1 MESLQKRKSSSI
13 KKPDVA
19 ITASSFYLKETLPTN
34 SVITNSVIT
43 KNLSNSSVNGTPL
56 DDGEGDEDEQSNLI
70 LIDLLQSTTKKET
83 SDIPKRTSVTITNVD
98 DLTSL
103 SSNSL
108 NKRNSILQRSLSF
121 LSRSEEKKTHSQ
133 FKVHRYTIYDDEKDE
148 FIEIVEEEWEGDGP
162 PPPRKSIN
170 SQRKNVLLTI
180 DKALPNLPEQLP
192 EKENLLV
199 KFKQWLKNR
208 YPYINKYKLPIII
221 SLIIFFVIILI
232 IIILAATGNFGSRNN
247 NLDSTDTNGSKNGN
261 VSPDIGKPG
270 LQMNGTGD
278 GTYYDPGIGVGA
290 CGKLNTADE
299 FVGAMNAQQF
309 GENLNPNNAPI
320 CGMCVKI
327 TGPKGIVKVKIM
339 DKCPICKFGDI
350 DLSPAAFNVIG
361 DESQGR
367 ILIRWEGC

>member
-19 ITASSFYLKETLPTN
+19 ITASSFYSKEALP
-34 SVITNSVIT
+34 TNSVIT
-43 KNLSNSSVNGTPL
+43 KNLSNSSVNEIPL
-56 DDGEGDEDEQSNLI
+56 DGGEGDKDEQSNLI
-70 LIDLLQSTTKKET
+70 LNDLLQSMTIKET
-83 SDIPKRTSVTITNVD
+83 FDISKKPSVTITNAN
-98 DLTSL
+98 DLTSF
-103 SSNSL
+103 SS

-121 LSRSEEKKTHSQ
+121 LTRSEEKKAHSQ

-170 SQRKNVLLTI
+170 SQRKNVLTI
-180 DKALPNLPEQLP
+180 DKALPNLPEPLP
-192 EKENLLV
+192 EIKGNLTV

-208 YPYINKYKLPIII
+208 YPHINKYKLPIII

-247 NLDSTDTNGSKNGN
+247 NLESTNRNNETNGSKNGN

-278 GTYYDPGIGVGA
+278 GTYYGEKNLRKINVFLFVFEI
-290 CGKLNTADE
+290 LNY
-299 FVGAMNAQQF
+299 
-309 GENLNPNNAPI
+309 LNSI
-320 CGMCVKI
+320 
-327 TGPKGIVKVKIM
+327 
-339 DKCPICKFGDI
+339 
-350 DLSPAAFNVIG
+350 
-361 DESQGR
+361 
-367 ILIRWEGC
+367 IRSWYRNGSVW